1 MRSIDFDGFSTTALK
16 FGRKEKI
23 HVRRTWDF
31 SPLKTDGGW
40 VINATFCQKMWT
52 TNAAYKRN
60 RTILPKILDYFGHHP
75 TISNRAMSQ
84 MPSPNPNP
92 NPNPNAIPSPTYDV
106 IILGASGFTGKY
118 VIREALK
125 FLNVPSSPL
134 KNFAIAGRNTS
145 KLSQALQWASGP
157 NSPPEIPILIADT
170 TDPASLRHLASQ
182 TKIILNCVGPFR
194 LYGEPVV
201 EACVDSGCDY
211 LDICGEPEFMERM
224 EVKYHDK
231 AVVNGSLAVS
241 ACGFDY
247 IPAELGWMFNSRQ
260 WMPPAICCKVEAYIS
275 LESDKRIVGNLGTYE
290 SAVLGVAN
298 ADKLQELR
306 RSRPKRPRPV
316 IPGTFPNGPMV
327 NHLKKVG
334 LWAVKLP
341 SADATVVWRT
351 LSCLAEDSRGLPG
364 VNEST
369 EQIEKRE
376 AFWSTIK
383 PAHFGRLLLLNFPSV
398 FSLGF
403 FRKKGPTKDEVA
415 SATFKMW
422 FVGQGFSDGSLASQ
436 GNRKPDMEII
446 TRVMGPEI
454 GYLTTPIILVQ
465 CALILLNERDN
476 LPKGGVFPPGI
487 VFGPTDLQDRLQ
499 QNGISF
505 DVISKKPVY
514 RNGSSL
520 QF

>member
-1 MRSIDFDGFSTTALK
+1 
-16 FGRKEKI
+16 
-23 HVRRTWDF
+23 
-31 SPLKTDGGW
+31 
-40 VINATFCQKMWT
+40 MWT
-52 TNAAYKRN
+52 IVTAYKRN
-60 RTILPKILDYFGHHP
+60 RTILPKILDYPTCF
-75 TISNRAMSQ
+75 TISNRAISQ
-84 MPSPNPNP
+84 K
-92 NPNPNAIPSPTYDV
+92 PSPTYDV
-106 IILGASGFTGKY
+106 IILGASGFTGKH
-118 VIREALK
+118 VIRETLK
-125 FLNVPSSPL
+125 FLNLPSSPL

-157 NSPPEIPILIADT
+157 NPSPEIPILTADT
-170 TDPASLRHLASQ
+170 TDPASLRHLASR

-231 AVVNGSLAVS
+231 AVENGSLVVS
-241 ACGFDY
+241 ACGFDS

-260 WMPPAICCKVEAYIS
+260 WMPPAIFSKVEAYIS
-275 LESDKRIVGNLGTYE
+275 LESGKRIVGNLGTYE
-290 SAVLGVAN
+290 SAVLSVAN
-298 ADKLQELR
+298 ADILQELR
-306 RSRPKRPRPV
+306 RSRPKKLRPE
-316 IPGTFPNGPMV
+316 IPGTIPKGPLV
-327 NHLKKVG
+327 NHLREVG

-341 SADATVVWRT
+341 SADATVVRRT

-369 EQIEKRE
+369 EQIERRE
-376 AFWSTIK
+376 GFWSTIK
-383 PAHFGRLLLLNFPSV
+383 PAHFGMKIASKSLLGVVRFITVGKFIALFGKTDIGRWLLLNFPLV

-403 FRKKGPTKDEVA
+403 FRKKGPTEDEVA
-415 SATFKMW
+415 SASFKMW
-422 FVGQGFSDGSLASQ
+422 FVGQGFSDGSSLASQ

-454 GYLTTPIILVQ
+454 GYSTTPIILVQ
-465 CALILLNERDN
+465 CALMLLKERRN

-499 QNGISF
+499 ENGISF
-505 DVISKKPVY
+505 DVISKKTAPCSFSHIE
-514 RNGSSL
+514 NHM
-520 QF
+520 QET